1 MTTAPVMF
9 QNMPPL
15 TPEEYSALE
24 ASILEHGILSPVI
37 TDENGVILDGHH
49 RSRIAAEHSLS
60 CPKQIVYGKTDTEKR
75 TMALSMNLDR
85 RHLNREQKRAL
96 VAESVKADP
105 QVPDYQHAKRTG
117 VSDKTVTAVRR
128 ELEAHSEI
136 PNDVPRINARG
147 QERPATYAAPAS
159 VNTETGEVEEPPRY
173 PVVAEMTDN
182 NRKTLGK
189 MRDRKQERAEREA
202 SIVNDLRLYLRH
214 IGTDKAITGMT
225 PSAKRFVIEALEEAA
240 TNLKES
246 M

>member
-9 QNMPPL
+9 QHLPPL

-105 QVPDYQHAKRTG
+105 TLSNREHAERTG
-117 VSDKTVTAVRR
+117 VDHKTVQARR
-128 ELEAHSEI
+128 AELEGRGEI
-136 PNDVPRINARG
+136 PHVSTRTDSLGREQPVRPTAPANVNTDTGEIEPEPVKPRRRPINELLREAGAELDRAVERINRLAQDDRYASNTDLINPYIRNAIHQLETIA
-147 QERPATYAAPAS
+147 QE
-159 VNTETGEVEEPPRY
+159 N
-173 PVVAEMTDN
+173 
-182 NRKTLGK
+182 
-189 MRDRKQERAEREA
+189 
-202 SIVNDLRLYLRH
+202 
-214 IGTDKAITGMT
+214 
-225 PSAKRFVIEALEEAA
+225 
-240 TNLKES
+240 
-246 M
+246 

>member
-9 QNMPPL
+9 QHLPPL

-37 TDENGVILDGHH
+37 TDEAGVILDGHH

-105 QVPDYQHAKRTG
+105 QMADNVHAKRTG
-117 VSDKTVTAVRR
+117 SSDKTVTSIRE
-128 ELEAHSEI
+128 ELEATSEI
-136 PNDVPRINARG
+136 PKFDKTIGADG
-147 QERPATYAAPAS
+147 KERPARRSAPANVNTDTGEIEAEPVKPRRRPINELLREAGAELDRAVERINRLAQDDRYAA
-159 VNTETGEVEEPPRY
+159 NTDLINPYIRNAIHQLETI
-173 PVVAEMTDN
+173 A
-182 NRKTLGK
+182 
-189 MRDRKQERAEREA
+189 QE
-202 SIVNDLRLYLRH
+202 N
-214 IGTDKAITGMT
+214 
-225 PSAKRFVIEALEEAA
+225 
-240 TNLKES
+240 
-246 M
+246 

>member
-9 QNMPPL
+9 QHLPPL

-105 QVPDYQHAKRTG
+105 QMADNVHAKRTG
-117 VSDKTVTAVRR
+117 SSDKTVTSIRE
-128 ELEAHSEI
+128 ELEATSEI
-136 PNDVPRINARG
+136 PKFDKTIGADG
-147 QERPATYAAPAS
+147 KERPARRSAPAN
-159 VNTETGEVEEPPRY
+159 VNTETGEIEAEPVKPRRR
-173 PVVAEMTDN
+173 PINE
-182 NRKTLGK
+182 LL
-189 MRDRKQERAEREA
+189 REA
-202 SIVNDLRLYLRH
+202 GAELDRAVERINRLAQDDRYAANTDLINPYIRN
-214 IGTDKAITGMT
+214 AIHQ
-225 PSAKRFVIEALEEAA
+225 LETIAQE
-240 TNLKES
+240 N
-246 M
+246 

>member
-1 MTTAPVMF
+1 SSRTDTDMATASVMF
-9 QNMPPL
+9 HHLPPL
-15 TPEEYSALE
+15 TPEQYSALE

-85 RHLNREQKRAL
+85 RHLSREQKRAL

-136 PNDVPRINARG
+136 PNDVPRINSRG
-147 QERPATYAAPAS
+147 QERPGAYAA
-159 VNTETGEVEEPPRY
+159 
-173 PVVAEMTDN
+173 
-182 NRKTLGK
+182 
-189 MRDRKQERAEREA
+189 
-202 SIVNDLRLYLRH
+202 
-214 IGTDKAITGMT
+214 
-225 PSAKRFVIEALEEAA
+225 
-240 TNLKES
+240 
-246 M
+246 

>member
-1 MTTAPVMF
+1 MF
-9 QNMPPL
+9 QHLPPL

-105 QVPDYQHAKRTG
+105 QMADNVHAKRTG
-117 VSDKTVTAVRR
+117 SSDKTVTSIRE
-128 ELEAHSEI
+128 ELEATSEI
-136 PNDVPRINARG
+136 PKFDKTIGADG
-147 QERPATYAAPAS
+147 KERPARRSAPAN
-159 VNTETGEVEEPPRY
+159 VNTETGEIEAEPVKPRRR
-173 PVVAEMTDN
+173 PINE
-182 NRKTLGK
+182 LL
-189 MRDRKQERAEREA
+189 REA
-202 SIVNDLRLYLRH
+202 GAELDRAVERINRLAQDDRYAANTDLINPYIRN
-214 IGTDKAITGMT
+214 AIHQ
-225 PSAKRFVIEALEEAA
+225 LETIAQE
-240 TNLKES
+240 N
-246 M
+246 

>member
-9 QNMPPL
+9 QHLPPL

-85 RHLNREQKRAL
+85 RHLSREQKRAL

-105 QVPDYQHAKRTG
+105 KLADNVHAKRTG
-117 VSDKTVTAVRR
+117 SSDKTVTAIRE
-128 ELEAHSEI
+128 ELESTSEI
-136 PNDVPRINARG
+136 PKFEKTIGADGKERTARRTPTAPANVNTDTGEIAPEPVKPRRRPINELLREAGAELDRAVERINRLAQDDR
-147 QERPATYAAPAS
+147 YAA
-159 VNTETGEVEEPPRY
+159 NTDLINPYIRNAIHQLETI
-173 PVVAEMTDN
+173 A
-182 NRKTLGK
+182 
-189 MRDRKQERAEREA
+189 QE
-202 SIVNDLRLYLRH
+202 N
-214 IGTDKAITGMT
+214 
-225 PSAKRFVIEALEEAA
+225 
-240 TNLKES
+240 
-246 M
+246 